1 MSLLDRVRAQAHR
14 SLTTSFGDALPPL
27 RVSKDLLRRA
37 NMVLG
42 TPLCSAEE
50 LELRRAAA
58 ARLATLRSERSRGAA
73 ASNAATTPKPRVQ
86 APVTIYFEKDRN
98 VRELKRI
105 EELLASKGIEARHND
120 VAGDEKTLA
129 FVLRT
134 AQVKADDLPVVFV
147 ADQAIG
153 GYASLVDADVSGR
166 LEREVFP

>member
-1 MSLLDRVRAQAHR
+1 MGLLDRVRAQAHR
-14 SLTTSFGDALPPL
+14 SLTTSFGDALPPV

-42 TPLCSAEE
+42 TPLCSADE

-58 ARLATLRSERSRGAA
+58 ARLATLRSARSSGATV
-73 ASNAATTPKPRVQ
+73 SKSPKPRVQ

-105 EELLASKGIEARHND
+105 EELLASMGIEARQND
-120 VAGDEKTLA
+120 VTGDEKTLA

-134 AQVKADDLPVVFV
+134 AQVKADELPIVFV